1 MKPDRAYKEAREL
14 LDRHYGDEM
23 TIATAYIKKAMEWP
37 QIRPEDRKGL
47 NAFALFLVGCCNTIN
62 DVDYMDEMNNPTNI

>member
-14 LDRHYGDEM
+14 LVCHYGDEM

-37 QIRPEDRKGL
+37 QIRPED
-47 NAFALFLVGCCNTIN
+47 
-62 DVDYMDEMNNPTNI
+62 